1 MIRPFTALLLTT
13 ALLGGCSDATGPDDD
28 QLIGLFQLETVD
40 GDDLPATVFNAHV
53 NDGAGGFTLVVELL
67 DGTVEFHGDHEY
79 EQVVDRRGFADGEP
93 IPLGRFIDRSRWVR
107 GNGSQI
113 VLESSL
119 FQNLT
124 TFGTLDG
131 ATLILE
137 QDLSGENRIGGKTAH
152 RFEEIGS

>member
-1 MIRPFTALLLTT
+1 
-13 ALLGGCSDATGPDDD
+13 
-28 QLIGLFQLETVD
+28 
-40 GDDLPATVFNAHV
+40 
-53 NDGAGGFTLVVELL
+53 
-67 DGTVEFHGDHEY
+67 
-79 EQVVDRRGFADGEP
+79 
-93 IPLGRFIDRSRWVR
+93 VR